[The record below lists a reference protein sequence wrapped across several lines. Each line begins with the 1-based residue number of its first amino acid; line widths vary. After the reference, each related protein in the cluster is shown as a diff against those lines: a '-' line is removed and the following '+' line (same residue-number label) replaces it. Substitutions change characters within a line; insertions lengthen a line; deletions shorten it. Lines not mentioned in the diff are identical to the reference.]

1 MHRGS
6 LKYLA
11 CFCGNQSSDRGHR
24 NSRVKREG
32 VLILMPEIFKNLHVK
47 TKLTLKLCKVCV
59 VEEKVKG
66 ETEISL
72 GMS

>member
-1 MHRGS
+1 
-6 LKYLA
+6 
-11 CFCGNQSSDRGHR
+11 
-24 NSRVKREG
+24 
-32 VLILMPEIFKNLHVK
+32 MPEIFKNLHVK